1 MRERK
6 NNIVIK
12 GVRWQT
18 KSLEQEITDYIK
30 DIEVEIEIKRAN
42 KIKLRDYNS
51 RNKQMAAEE

>member
-1 MRERK
+1 MT
-6 NNIVIK
+6 VIK

-18 KSLEQEITDYIK
+18 KRLEQEITDYIK
-30 DIEVEIEIKRAN
+30 DIEVQIEIKRAN